1 MILDCGLSGANSH
14 DTAVR
19 RAMQITDSP
28 VASPKQIF
36 AISTRHFEKA
46 RDRTYHLVG
55 AREGRKGK
63 ASEWGGVFCTLTP
76 LIDTLSQGDPRLPV
90 RGGAYLPDA
99 EALRDQRVAVLS
111 PE

>member
-1 MILDCGLSGANSH
+1 
-14 DTAVR
+14 VR

-36 AISTRHFEKA
+36 AISTRHFQKA
-46 RDRTYHLVG
+46 CDRTYHLVG
-55 AREGRKGK
+55 AKEK

-99 EALRDQRVAVLS
+99 EALRDQRVLF
-111 PE
+111 